1 MKSSPFSHIGV
12 VSCSSDVID
21 KVTFVSERTGTLAKL
36 EITFCS
42 DKKYS
47 IEGSAAS
54 DIWVSLNLA
63 ISNNESVGQWFNRE
77 VRHQFELVSA

>member
-1 MKSSPFSHIGV
+1 MKASFSHVGV
-12 VSCSSDVID
+12 VSCTSTVID

-36 EITFCS
+36 KITFCTG
-42 DKKYS
+42 KEYS

-54 DIWVSLNLA
+54 DIWVSFNLA
-63 ISNNESVGQWFNRE
+63 ISNNESIGQWFNRE

>member
-1 MKSSPFSHIGV
+1 MKSFSHIGV

-21 KVTFVSERTGTLAKL
+21 MVSFVGERNGSLAKL
-36 EITFCS
+36 EITFCTK
-42 DKKYS
+42 KKYS

-54 DIWVSLNLA
+54 DIWASLNLA
-63 ISNNESVGQWFNRE
+63 VSNNESIGKWFNRE

>member
-21 KVTFVSERTGTLAKL
+21 KVTFVGERTGTLAKL
-36 EITFCS
+36 EITFCTN
-42 DKKYS
+42 KKYS
-47 IEGSAAS
+47 IEGSAAC

-63 ISNNESVGQWFNRE
+63 VSNNESIGQWFNRE
-77 VRHQFELVSA
+77 VRNQFDLVSA